1 MGMKAKEL
9 VIRAGIDL
17 DALLKELNSAYC
29 DEWLAYY
36 QYWIGAKVAEGKM
49 FALIAQ
55 ELAEHAGE
63 ELEHAEKLAK
73 RIIELGGT
81 PAISPD
87 LWLKDSTCGY
97 LTPENPDAM
106 HLLAQNIQGERC
118 AIEVYEKLLNMV
130 AGKDPITEHL
140 VREILEDELEHEQDL
155 EDLHNSCNAG
165 AKTCDAKPKAARK

>member
-1 MGMKAKEL
+1 MGLKAKEL
-9 VIRAGIDL
+9 VSRAGMDVN
-17 DALLKELNSAYC
+17 ALIKELNSAYC

-36 QYWIGAKVAEGKM
+36 QYWIGAKVAEGKL
-49 FALIAQ
+49 FQPIAQ
-55 ELAEHAGE
+55 ELTEHAGE

-97 LTPENPDAM
+97 LAPENPDAM
-106 HLLAQNIQGERC
+106 HLLVQNIQSERC
-118 AIEVYEKLLNMV
+118 AIEVYQKLLEMV
-130 AGKDPITEHL
+130 AGKDRITEHL

-155 EDLHNSCNAG
+155 EDLHSACESK
-165 AKTCDAKPKAARK
+165 KTCHK

>member
-9 VIRAGIDL
+9 VTRAGL
-17 DALLKELNSAYC
+17 DVNALISELNSAYC

-49 FALIAQ
+49 AHIVAN
-55 ELAEHAGE
+55 ELTEHAGE

-87 LWLKDSTCGY
+87 LWLKESTCGFFAPKDPNA
-97 LTPENPDAM
+97 LT
-106 HLLAQNIQGERC
+106 LLKQNIQSERC
-118 AIEVYEKLLNMV
+118 AIEVYDKLLHMV
-130 AGKDPITEHL
+130 QDKDPVTEHL

-155 EDLHNSCNAG
+155 EDLQCSCLG
-165 AKTCDAKPKAARK
+165 SDKKGCAK

>member
-1 MGMKAKEL
+1 MGQKAKEL
-9 VIRAGIDL
+9 VTRAGLDV
-17 DALLKELNSAYC
+17 DALIKDLNSAYC

-49 FALIAQ
+49 FHLIAQ
-55 ELAEHAGE
+55 ELAEHASE

-97 LTPENPDAM
+97 FSPENPDAM
-106 HLLAQNIQGERC
+106 ALLKQNIAGERC
-118 AIEVYEKLLNMV
+118 AIEVYHKLLEDV
-130 AGKDPITEHL
+130 AGKDLVTEHL

-155 EDLHNSCNAG
+155 EDLHRSCDMKENACNTK
-165 AKTCDAKPKAARK
+165 AKACRK

>member
-9 VIRAGIDL
+9 VTRAGLDL
-17 DALLKELNSAYC
+17 DALIKELNSAYC

-49 FALIAQ
+49 SHLLAA
-55 ELAEHAGE
+55 ELTEHAGE

-81 PAISPD
+81 PSISPD
-87 LWLKDSTCGY
+87 LWLKESTCGF
-97 LTPENPDAM
+97 LAPKDPDGM
-106 HLLAQNIQGERC
+106 MLLKQNIQGERC
-118 AIEVYEKLLNMV
+118 AIEVYQKLLDMV
-130 AGKDPITEHL
+130 QGKDLVTEHL

-155 EDLHNSCNAG
+155 EDLHASCTG
-165 AKTCDAKPKAARK
+165 PDAKKCNK

>member
-9 VIRAGIDL
+9 VSRAGVDVN
-17 DALLKELNSAYC
+17 ALIQELNSAYC

-36 QYWIGAKVAEGKM
+36 QYWIGARVAEGKM
-49 FALIAQ
+49 AHLLAE

-81 PAISPD
+81 PSISPE
-87 LWLKDSTCGY
+87 LWLKESTCGF
-97 LTPENPDAM
+97 LAPKDPEAM
-106 HLLAQNIQGERC
+106 VLLKQNIQGERC
-118 AIEVYEKLLNMV
+118 AIEVYQKLLDRV
-130 AGKDPITEHL
+130 AGKDHVTEHL

-155 EDLHNSCNAG
+155 EDLHGSCAVD
-165 AKTCDAKPKAARK
+165 KKMCMK

>member
-1 MGMKAKEL
+1 MGLKAKEL
-9 VIRAGIDL
+9 VTRAGIDL
-17 DALLKELNSAYC
+17 DALLKDLNSAYC

-36 QYWIGAKVAEGKM
+36 QYWIGAKIAEGKM
-49 FALIAQ
+49 FHVIAQ

-81 PAISPD
+81 PAIAPD

-97 LTPENPDAM
+97 LMPENPDAM
-106 HLLAQNIQGERC
+106 HLLAQNIQSERC
-118 AIEVYEKLLNMV
+118 AIEVYERLLNIV

-155 EDLHNSCNAG
+155 EDLHTSCNG
-165 AKTCDAKPKAARK
+165 SAKACSVKAKACCK

>member
-1 MGMKAKEL
+1 MGMKAQEL
-9 VIRAGIDL
+9 VVRAGLDL

-49 FALIAQ
+49 ASLIAG
-55 ELAEHAGE
+55 ELQEHAGE

-87 LWLKDSTCGY
+87 LWFKESTCGY
-97 LTPENPDAM
+97 LAPKDPNALI
-106 HLLAQNIQGERC
+106 LLKQNIQGERC
-118 AIEVYEKLLNMV
+118 AIEVYQKLLEMV
-130 AGKDPITEHL
+130 AGKDRITEHL

-155 EDLHNSCNAG
+155 EDLQNGCEHKDK
-165 AKTCDAKPKAARK
+165 KTCAK

>member
-1 MGMKAKEL
+1 MGMKAQEL
-9 VIRAGIDL
+9 VKRAGLDL
-17 DALLKELNSAYC
+17 DVLLKELNSAFC

-49 FALIAQ
+49 FKIIAG
-55 ELAEHAGE
+55 ELTEHAGE

-81 PAISPD
+81 PAIAPD
-87 LWLKDSTCGY
+87 LWLKESTCGY
-97 LTPENPDAM
+97 LAPKNPDATE
-106 HLLAQNIQGERC
+106 LLKQNIQAERC
-118 AIEVYEKLLNMV
+118 AIEVYQRLLEMV

-155 EDLHNSCNAG
+155 EDLHRACAEIVSCNCN
-165 AKTCDAKPKAARK
+165 K

>member
-1 MGMKAKEL
+1 MGMKAQEL
-9 VIRAGIDL
+9 VVRAGLDL
-17 DALLKELNSAYC
+17 NALLKELNSAYC

-49 FALIAQ
+49 ANLIAG
-55 ELAEHAGE
+55 ELQEHAGE
-63 ELEHAEKLAK
+63 ELAHAEKLAQ

-87 LWLKDSTCGY
+87 LWLKESVCGY
-97 LTPENPDAM
+97 LAPKDPNALT
-106 HLLAQNIQGERC
+106 LLKQNIQGERC
-118 AIEVYEKLLNMV
+118 AIEVYHKLLAMV

-155 EDLHNSCNAG
+155 EDLQNGCEPKDKKSC
-165 AKTCDAKPKAARK
+165 AK

>member
-1 MGMKAKEL
+1 MGMKAQEL
-9 VIRAGIDL
+9 VTRAGIDL
-17 DALLKELNSAYC
+17 HALIKELNSAYC

-36 QYWIGAKVAEGKM
+36 QYWIGAKVIEGKM
-49 FALIAQ
+49 VHVVAG

-97 LTPENPDAM
+97 LAPENPAPTQ
-106 HLLAQNIQGERC
+106 HLTLAFYLCLQIFAASKKFKYKGHFLSL
-118 AIEVYEKLLNMV
+118 YLY
-130 AGKDPITEHL
+130 HL
-140 VREILEDELEHEQDL
+140 KQYA
-155 EDLHNSCNAG
+155 S
-165 AKTCDAKPKAARK
+165 T